1 MGLSLGI
8 GVAISAKKKKK
19 NFNVYVILGDGECNE
34 GSVWEGA
41 MAAPNLKLDNLFVII
56 DKNNFQQTGLNK
68 DNPRWEERDR
78 FILSKGHACLAYY
91 AALCEVG
98 YISKEEL
105 KTFEKND
112 TNLLGHPV
120 INRNIGIDFSNGSLG
135 MGLSLG
141 IGVAISSKKKKKNF
155 DVYVIVGDGECN
167 EGSVWESAMA
177 APNFKLDNL
186 YAVID
191 KNNFQQTGSNEDI
204 MNVANLKDK
213 WSSFGWYTVEL
224 DGHNIE
230 ELYNFFNKGKKINK
244 PKAIIANTIKG
255 KGFSFSENNN
265 DWHHSILSKSFYEKA
280 INELKKK

>member
-1 MGLSLGI
+1 MAINEEDQINNIKNFAFRVRKNILEMAVSAGAGSAHFGGALSITEVVSTLFAYQMKI
-8 GVAISAKKKKK
+8 DKK
-19 NFNVYVILGDGECNE
+19 N
-34 GSVWEGA
+34 
-41 MAAPNLKLDNLFVII
+41 PK
-56 DKNNFQQTGLNK
+56 
-68 DNPRWEERDR
+68 WEERDR

-98 YISKEEL
+98 YISNNEL

-112 TNLLGHPV
+112 TDLLGHPV
-120 INRNIGIDFSNGSLG
+120 INRNLGIDFSNGSLG

-155 DVYVIVGDGECN
+155 NVYVIVGDGECN
-167 EGSVWESAMA
+167 EGSIWEGAMA

-186 YAVID
+186 YVIID
-191 KNNFQQTGSNEDI
+191 KNNFQQTGSNKEI
-204 MNVANLKDK
+204 MNVGNLKDK

-224 DGHNIE
+224 DGHNIQ
-230 ELYNFFNKGKKINK
+230 ELYNFFKESKKIDK

-280 INELKKK
+280 IKELKKE

>member
-1 MGLSLGI
+1 MTRNAEDQI
-8 GVAISAKKKKK
+8 KNIK
-19 NFNVYVILGDGECNE
+19 NFAFQVRKNILEMAVAAGA
-34 GSVWEGA
+34 GSAHFGGA
-41 MAAPNLKLDNLFVII
+41 LSIAEIVSTLFAYQMKI
-56 DKNNFQQTGLNK
+56 DKNNPK
-68 DNPRWEERDR
+68 SEERDR

-98 YISKEEL
+98 YISNNEL
-105 KTFEKND
+105 KTFEQND

-120 INRNIGIDFSNGSLG
+120 INRNLGIDFSNGSLG

-155 DVYVIVGDGECN
+155 NVYVIVGDGECN
-167 EGSVWESAMA
+167 EGSIWEGAMA

-186 YAVID
+186 YVIID
-191 KNNFQQTGSNEDI
+191 KNNFQQTGSNKEI
-204 MNVANLKDK
+204 MNVGNLKDK

-224 DGHNIE
+224 DGHNIQ
-230 ELYNFFNKGKKINK
+230 ELYNFFKESKKIDK

-280 INELKKK
+280 IKELKKE

>member
-1 MGLSLGI
+1 MTNIGIAKHIDNIKNFTVAVRKNILEMAVSAGASSAHFGGALSITEIVSTLFAHQMKI
-8 GVAISAKKKKK
+8 DKK
-19 NFNVYVILGDGECNE
+19 N
-34 GSVWEGA
+34 
-41 MAAPNLKLDNLFVII
+41 PK
-56 DKNNFQQTGLNK
+56 
-68 DNPRWEERDR
+68 WEERDR

-91 AALCEVG
+91 AALCEIG

-120 INRNIGIDFSNGSLG
+120 ANRNLGIDFSNGSLG

-141 IGVAISSKKKKKNF
+141 IGVAIASKKKKKNF
-155 DVYVIVGDGECN
+155 DVYVVVGDGECN
-167 EGSVWESAMA
+167 EGSIWESAMA
-177 APNFKLDNL
+177 APHFKLDNL
-186 YAVID
+186 YVVID
-191 KNNFQQTGSNEDI
+191 KNNFQQTGSNEEI

-230 ELYNFFNKGKKINK
+230 ELYNFFNKGKTINK
-244 PKAIIANTIKG
+244 PKAIIANTVKG

-280 INELKKK
+280 MNELKKK

>member
-1 MGLSLGI
+1 MEIKETDQIKNIKNFAFQVRKNILEMAVSAGSSSAHFGGALSITEIVSTLFGCQMKI
-8 GVAISAKKKKK
+8 DKK
-19 NFNVYVILGDGECNE
+19 NPQ
-34 GSVWEGA
+34 WE
-41 MAAPNLKLDNLFVII
+41 D
-56 DKNNFQQTGLNK
+56 
-68 DNPRWEERDR
+68 RDR

-120 INRNIGIDFSNGSLG
+120 INRNLGIDFSNGSLG

-155 DVYVIVGDGECN
+155 KVYVIIGDGECN
-167 EGSVWESAMA
+167 EGSIWEAAMA
-177 APNFKLDNL
+177 APNFKLNNL
-186 YAVID
+186 YVIID
-191 KNNFQQTGSNEDI
+191 KNNFQQTGSNKEI
-204 MNVANLKDK
+204 MNVENLKDK
-213 WSSFGWYTVEL
+213 WSSFGWHTTEL
-224 DGHNIE
+224 DGHNIQD
-230 ELYNFFNKGKKINK
+230 LQNFFKESKNIDK
-244 PKAIIANTIKG
+244 PKAIIANTVKG

-280 INELKKK
+280 INELKKSNFK